1 MLPLNV
7 RRKDRGFSMIEI
19 IVTVIVA
26 GILMAVAVPSLL
38 GLLSQT
44 RVKDGLRQVEGSL
57 KEAQRQAMR
66 QGQTCKIIMNAANN
80 TIKPDPTTPRCLS
93 ESKTIS
99 PDIKFKGDVAD
110 PANNATLINVSFT
123 HKGNNITGPRT
134 IAIYREMNGQP
145 VTNGV
150 QKCVIITSNLG
161 GIKSSIYWGDVSSN
175 IVPGDC
181 RENRLP
187 LPPPP

>member
-7 RRKDRGFSMIEI
+7 RRQDRGFTMIEI
-19 IVTVIVA
+19 IVTVVVA

-66 QGQTCKIIMNAANN
+66 LGQPCTIKMDATDN
-80 TIKPDPTTPRCLS
+80 TIKPDPDTPRCLS
-93 ESKTIS
+93 ESRTIS
-99 PDIKFKGDVAD
+99 RDIDFKGDVAD
-110 PANNATLINVSFT
+110 PANNANSIDVSFT
-123 HKGNNITGPRT
+123 HKGNNGGGERT
-134 IAIYREMNGQP
+134 IVIYRIKSDGQP

-150 QKCVIITSNLG
+150 QKCVVLTGGLG
-161 GIKSSIYWGDVSSN
+161 GVKSGIYNGDVSGN
-175 IVPGDC
+175 IDKTNCLV
-181 RENRLP
+181 N
-187 LPPPP
+187 PPP